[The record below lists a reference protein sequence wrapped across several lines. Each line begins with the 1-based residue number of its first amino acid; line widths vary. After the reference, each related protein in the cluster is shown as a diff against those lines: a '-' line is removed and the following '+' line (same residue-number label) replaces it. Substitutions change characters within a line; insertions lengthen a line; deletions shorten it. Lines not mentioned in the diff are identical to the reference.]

1 MEKNLYGRSNERSKS
16 IFYGYSKQPK
26 RLEWMVNTL
35 RSIIFLFCS
44 LVLLL
49 HGAAIRAAENL
60 SANKEHDTSNSGD
73 NATQPASKSDGYLVI
88 SLGSRRLIMND
99 MLYLKFRNISSRDSF
114 DFLYR
119 AKTCTENQPH
129 DFTYG
134 LTNASVYVMPL
145 PPGRYEFFSF
155 ASKKQVIATNRFGP
169 DGASF
174 ATATL
179 GPREE
184 FSVPFTIKT
193 NSATYVGQFMHDVFY
208 PKGAQPLRNPGF
220 SYFVLSNQQSRD
232 LAIAGKRGDISSD
245 LSVINATPDLIAVN
259 SSLIRGAFVTST
271 DVSK

>member
-1 MEKNLYGRSNERSKS
+1 
-16 IFYGYSKQPK
+16 
-26 RLEWMVNTL
+26 MVNTL
-35 RSIIFLFCS
+35 RSIIFLFCF
-44 LVLLL
+44 LALLL

-60 SANKEHDTSNSGD
+60 SSSEASDTSHRSD
-73 NATQPASKSDGYLVI
+73 KATQPTSKSDGFLVI

-99 MLYLKFRNISSRDSF
+99 MIYLKFRNISSRENF

-119 AKTCTENQPH
+119 AQSRAGNQPH

-134 LTNASVYVMPL
+134 LTNASVYVMRL
-145 PPGRYEFFSF
+145 PPGQYEFFSF

-169 DGASF
+169 DDATF
-174 ATATL
+174 ATAAL

-184 FSVPFTIKT
+184 FSVPFTIKA
-193 NSATYVGQFMHDVFY
+193 NSAIYVGRFMHDIFY

-232 LAIAGKRGDISSD
+232 LALASKRGDISSD
-245 LSVINATPDLIAVN
+245 LSVISATPDLIAVN
-259 SSLIRGAFVTST
+259 SSLIRGAFVTSA